1 MIGVIGEALIDFIG
15 KGKEGSSVNFASHV
29 GGCGLNAA
37 TAAARLHCPVAFLGK
52 TSSDMFGERI
62 LEHMVDNNVLFDP
75 CLCASALPSMIG
87 FLALD
92 EQGKASYAFYSK
104 NTAPTS
110 LGREELITALSE
122 HSDIKVLHIGSVSL
136 VVEPGCDAILAAVD
150 MYKPAPVVFLD
161 PNVRPTVIED
171 FAAYRK
177 RLQLAIQL
185 SDIIKLSDDDLL
197 LLYPDLGVDEA
208 AKLLSKESGSHV
220 ILTKGKKGSTWYSP
234 QKFTVDSPIVDL
246 PVIDTV
252 GAGDTFSGALLS
264 FLHRGGFFG
273 PDGQEPRLESLSK
286 ETITQAMRFANVAAS
301 INCSRKGCD
310 PPSLEE
316 VEELLASL

>member
-37 TAAARLHCPVAFLGK
+37 TAAARLGCPVGFLGK
-52 TSSDMFGERI
+52 NSSDMFGERI
-62 LEHMVDNNVLFDP
+62 LEHMVDNHVLFDP
-75 CLCASALPSMIG
+75 DLCSSPLPSMIG

-92 EQGKASYAFYSK
+92 EEGKASYAFYSK

-110 LGREELITALSE
+110 VDRDELLTALGE
-122 HSDIKVLHIGSVSL
+122 HSDIKALHIGSVSL
-136 VVEPGCDAILAAVD
+136 AVEPGCDAILAAVD
-150 MYKPAPVVFLD
+150 LYKPAPVVFLD

-171 FAAYRK
+171 FDAYRK
-177 RLQLAIQL
+177 RLELAIQL
-185 SDIIKLSDDDLL
+185 ADIIKLSDDDLL
-197 LLYPDLGVDEA
+197 LLYPDLEMDEA
-208 AKLLSKESGSHV
+208 AKKLSRDSGSHI

-234 QKFTVDSPIVDL
+234 EKFTVDSPIVDL
-246 PVIDTV
+246 PVVDTV
-252 GAGDTFSGALLS
+252 GAGDTFSGAILS

-273 PDGQEPRLESLSK
+273 ADGQEPRLEHLSK
-286 ETITQAMRFANVAAS
+286 ATIAQAMRFANVAAS

-310 PPSLEE
+310 PPTLEE
-316 VEELLASL
+316 VEDLLASL

>member
-1 MIGVIGEALIDFIG
+1 MIGVIGEALIDFFG
-15 KGKEGSSVNFASHV
+15 TGKEGSSVNFASHI

-37 TAAARLHCPVAFLGK
+37 TAAARLHSPVGFFGK
-52 TSSDMFGERI
+52 LSSDMFGERI
-62 LEHMVDNNVLFDP
+62 ITHMVDNNVLFDP
-75 CLCASALPSMIG
+75 DLCSSPLPSMIG

-92 EQGKASYAFYSK
+92 EEGKASYAFYSK

-110 LGREELITALSE
+110 IGRDELITALSE
-122 HSDIKVLHIGSVSL
+122 HSDLKVLHIGSVSL
-136 VVEPGCDAILAAVD
+136 AVEPGCDAILSAVD
-150 MYKPAPVVFLD
+150 LCKPSPVVFLD

-171 FAAYRK
+171 YAAYRK
-177 RLQLAIQL
+177 RLELAIKL

-197 LLYPDLGVDEA
+197 LLYPDLEVDEA
-208 AKLLSKESGSHV
+208 AKQLSNDSRSHI

-234 QKFTVDSPIVDL
+234 DKFTVDSPIVDL
-246 PVIDTV
+246 PVVDTV
-252 GAGDTFSGALLS
+252 GAGDTFSGAILS

-273 PDGQEPRLESLSK
+273 PDGEEPRLERLSK
-286 ETITQAMRFANVAAS
+286 ATIAQAMRFANVAAS

-316 VEELLASL
+316 VEELLATL

>member
-15 KGKEGSSVNFASHV
+15 NGKEGSSDNFASHV
-29 GGCGLNAA
+29 GGCALNAA
-37 TAAARLHCPVAFLGK
+37 TAAARLHCPVGFLGK
-52 TSSDMFGERI
+52 ISSDMFGVRI
-62 LEHMVDNNVLFDP
+62 LEHMVENNVLFDP
-75 CLCASALPSMIG
+75 DLCGSNLPSMIG

-92 EQGKASYAFYSK
+92 EAGKASYAFYSK

-110 LGREELITALSE
+110 IGRDELLTALSE

-136 VVEPGCDAILAAVD
+136 AVEPGCDAILAAVD
-150 MYKPAPVVFLD
+150 MFKPSPVVFLD

-177 RLQLAIQL
+177 RLDLAIQL
-185 SDIIKLSDDDLL
+185 ADIIKLSDDDLM
-197 LLYPDLGVDEA
+197 LLYPELEVDKA
-208 AKLLSKESGSHV
+208 AKLLSKSSGSHI
-220 ILTKGKKGSTWYSP
+220 ILTKGKMGSTWYSP
-234 QKFTVDSPIVDL
+234 QMFTVDSPIVDL

-252 GAGDTFSGALLS
+252 GAGDTFSGALLT

-273 PDGQEPRLESLSK
+273 RDGEEPRLESLSK
-286 ETITQAMRFANVAAS
+286 KTIEQAMRFANAAAS

>member
-15 KGKEGSSVNFASHV
+15 KGQEGSSVNFASHV
-29 GGCGLNAA
+29 GGCALNAA
-37 TAAARLHCPVAFLGK
+37 TAAARLHCPVGFFGK
-52 TSSDMFGERI
+52 NSSDMFGMRI
-62 LEHMVDNNVLFDP
+62 LEHMVDNTVLFDP
-75 CLCASALPSMIG
+75 SLCASDLPSMIG

-92 EQGKASYAFYSK
+92 DEGKASYAFYSK

-110 LGREELITALSE
+110 LDRDELLTALSE
-122 HSDIKVLHIGSVSL
+122 HSDLKVLHIGSVSL

-150 MYKPAPVVFLD
+150 MLKPTPVVFLD

-171 FAAYRK
+171 FASYRK
-177 RLQLAIQL
+177 RLELAIQL
-185 SDIIKLSDDDLL
+185 ADIIKLSDDDLL
-197 LLYPDLGVDEA
+197 LLYPELEVDDA
-208 AKLLSKESGSHV
+208 AKRLSKDSGSHV

-234 QKFTVDSPIVDL
+234 QKFTVDSPIIDL

-252 GAGDTFSGALLS
+252 GAGDTFSGALLA

-273 PDGQEPRLESLSK
+273 PDGEEPRLEPLSK
-286 ETITQAMRFANVAAS
+286 ATIAQAMRFANAAAS